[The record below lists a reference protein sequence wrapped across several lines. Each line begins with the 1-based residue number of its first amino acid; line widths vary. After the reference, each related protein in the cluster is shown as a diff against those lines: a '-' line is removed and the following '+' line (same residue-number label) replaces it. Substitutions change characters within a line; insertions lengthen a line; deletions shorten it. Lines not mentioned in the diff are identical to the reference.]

1 MDDEVV
7 VAADCIAGA
16 ALVRDERTVR
26 DAEVMRV
33 DMLLPFEFKRR
44 HGPPP
49 SGSHFESSRQANGTC
64 NYTTTAMPS
73 VPLSAAP
80 ESAPVCGSI

>member
-7 VAADCIAGA
+7 VAADRIAGA
-16 ALVRDERTVR
+16 ALVRNERTVR

-33 DMLLPFEFKRR
+33 DMLFPFEFKRR

-49 SGSHFESSRQANGTC
+49 
-64 NYTTTAMPS
+64 
-73 VPLSAAP
+73 
-80 ESAPVCGSI
+80 I

>member
-7 VAADCIAGA
+7 VAADRVAGA

-44 HGPPP
+44 HGPV
-49 SGSHFESSRQANGTC
+49 SRCAYLAC
-64 NYTTTAMPS
+64 KA
-73 VPLSAAP
+73 
-80 ESAPVCGSI
+80 

>member
-7 VAADCIAGA
+7 VAADRVAGA
-16 ALVRDERTVR
+16 AFIRDERTVR

-49 SGSHFESSRQANGTC
+49 FESSRQPNGTC

-73 VPLSAAP
+73 APLSAAP

>member
-16 ALVRDERTVR
+16 TLVRDERTVR

-44 HGPPP
+44 HVPV
-49 SGSHFESSRQANGTC
+49 SRCAYLAC
-64 NYTTTAMPS
+64 KA
-73 VPLSAAP
+73 
-80 ESAPVCGSI
+80 